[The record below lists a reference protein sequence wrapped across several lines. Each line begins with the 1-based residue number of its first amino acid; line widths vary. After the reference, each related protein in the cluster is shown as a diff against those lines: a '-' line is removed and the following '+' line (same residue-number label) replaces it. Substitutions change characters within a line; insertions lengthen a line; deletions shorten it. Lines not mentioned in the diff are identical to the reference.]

1 MKKIIFAAAFLASAL
16 FGVELPKT
24 HVVEPDWLAK
34 HAKEVVIVD
43 TQSPLFY
50 KRGHIPG
57 AVNIPKKYFFTGKDG
72 DIGHLIGTPEQIK
85 EIFDKAGVNNDSVVV
100 FTAHVKK
107 DKKYT
112 DMTRAAWVAYV
123 YGLKNVAILDGGIE
137 NWVAT
142 GHKLESGAVTPKK
155 GNFTPKVFKRDAI
168 ASLVDVEAALVNK
181 DVQFVDAREK
191 KHYVGAD
198 KDKRLKKHGHIPGAM
213 KVSAYMFAKKDG
225 KVFKLVSP
233 EKAKELFTKAGV
245 DVNKPIYVYCNTG
258 HLASGTWFV
267 GKFLVGIKN
276 IANYDGSMFEYTRT
290 DLPVEK

>member
-1 MKKIIFAAAFLASAL
+1 MKKFIFAAAFLASAL
-16 FGVELPKT
+16 FAVDLPKT

-43 TQSPLFY
+43 TSSPLFY
-50 KRGHIPG
+50 KRGHVPG
-57 AVNIPKKYFFTGKDG
+57 AVNIPKKFFFMGKDG
-72 DIGHLIGTPEQIK
+72 TIGHLLDTPEQVK
-85 EIFDKAGVNNDSVVV
+85 EIFQKAGINNDSTVV
-100 FTAHVKK
+100 FTAHVRK

-112 DMTRAAWVAYV
+112 DMTRAAWTAYV
-123 YGLKNVAILDGGIE
+123 YGIKNVAILDGGIE
-137 NWVAT
+137 NWTAT
-142 GHKLESGAVTPKK
+142 GHALEKGKNTPPR
-155 GNFTPKVFKRDAI
+155 GNFTPKRFDKSAVAG
-168 ASLVDVEAALVNK
+168 LVDVEAALVNK

-191 KHYVGAD
+191 KHYIGAD

-225 KVFKLVSP
+225 KVFKLISP
-233 EKAKELFTKAGV
+233 DAAKALFEKAGV
-245 DVNKPIYVYCNTG
+245 DVNKPVYVYCNTG

-290 DLPVEK
+290 DLPVAK